1 MNFQKLIQ
9 KFEKKQHDEFY
20 KFYKVRS
27 QLFVYII
34 QAKRKIIHGI

>member
-9 KFEKKQHDEFY
+9 KFEKQNDEFY